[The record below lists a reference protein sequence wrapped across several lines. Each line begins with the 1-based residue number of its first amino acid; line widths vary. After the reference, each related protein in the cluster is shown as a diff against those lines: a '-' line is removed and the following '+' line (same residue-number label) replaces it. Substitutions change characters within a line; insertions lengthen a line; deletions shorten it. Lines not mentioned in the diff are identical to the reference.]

1 MARPKN
7 DYLEITKYYYRPQT
21 IKRWEK
27 SYRFKILRELPT
39 NKYYQYAI
47 MDSPYDKVL
56 EFEICHNVQSTEDGW
71 MRSYTVT
78 HRGVFFQRA
87 ADDRY
92 YFRNFSDGR
101 CTQWSLRDLQEW
113 IKNTYSLLDIKPSVT
128 KL

>member
-1 MARPKN
+1 MAKN
-7 DYLEITKYYYRPQT
+7 DYLELTKFYYKPQT

-47 MDSPYDKVL
+47 MDSPYDRVY
-56 EFEICHNVQSTEDGW
+56 EFEFSHNAHSTEDGW
-71 MRSYTVT
+71 LRSYTVT
-78 HRGVFFQRA
+78 HRGTIFQRA

-92 YFRNFSDGR
+92 YFRIFREGR
-101 CTQWSLRDLQEW
+101 CIQWSFRDLQEY
-113 IKNTYSLLDIKPSVT
+113 IKDTYSLLDVKPFVT